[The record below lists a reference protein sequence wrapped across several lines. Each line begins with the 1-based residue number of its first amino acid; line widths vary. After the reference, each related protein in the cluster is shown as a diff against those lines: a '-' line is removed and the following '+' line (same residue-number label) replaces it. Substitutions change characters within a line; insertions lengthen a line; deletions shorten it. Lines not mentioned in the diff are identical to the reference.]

1 MVNGKISLFIPF
13 LIFIQKT
20 LFLLLFYFYFDV
32 LLKLLIIGNKVDCSL
47 VRSVRHTSG
56 VGCSQHLLC
65 YTGNPQI
72 LNAEIFI
79 RGVSCSCPQKIV
91 ITYLWN

>member
-1 MVNGKISLFIPF
+1 MKGKISLFLPF
-13 LIFIQKT
+13 LIIIQKT

-47 VRSVRHTSG
+47 VRSVGHTSG
-56 VGCSQHLLC
+56 VGCPQHLLC